1 MSTARNGDGG
11 SVTAEFA
18 IVVPAVIAV
27 LALVLGGIALGRDAL
42 SYATAANHAARAM
55 ARGQDPEQVRQSVTA
70 NLPGVLVEITEDL
83 GEVCV
88 TVRAERAGGEADAG
102 ATVRSWL
109 PSPSARSCASRDV

>member
-1 MSTARNGDGG
+1 MSTARSGDGG

-42 SYATAANHAARAM
+42 SYAAAANQAARAL
-55 ARGQDPEQVRQSVTA
+55 ARGQHPDEVRQNITTQV
-70 NLPGVLVEITEDL
+70 PGALVEIADDV

-88 TVRAERAGGEADAG
+88 TVRAASASGARAWFA
-102 ATVRSWL
+102 L
-109 PSPSARSCASRDV
+109 PAARECVTRDI

>member
-1 MSTARNGDGG
+1 MSTARSGDGG

-42 SYATAANHAARAM
+42 SYATAANQAARAL
-55 ARGQDPEQVRQSVTA
+55 ARGQNPDEVRQNITTQV
-70 NLPGVLVEITEDL
+70 PGALVEIADDV

-88 TVRAERAGGEADAG
+88 TVRAASASGARAWFA
-102 ATVRSWL
+102 
-109 PSPSARSCASRDV
+109 SPAARECVSRDI